1 MIPFRSNPTPD
12 DGANRELTVLPTPQ
26 TGKISLV
33 IAPRQTA
40 AQMMTMLASLALG
53 GRVVVVDGGN
63 RFDGYALARE
73 LRRRTAQ
80 VQDALNRILLSRAF
94 TCYQTMALL
103 AKLPVDGTPVV
114 VLDLL
119 ATFRDENVAWSKRQ
133 RLLENS
139 LNLLKRISAGA
150 PVAVWACTHS
160 PALKED
166 PLLLTA
172 LLEIA
177 HDIWKLQELE
187 TPPHQLPLF

>member
-1 MIPFRSNPTPD
+1 MSPFETNPASSSITP
-12 DGANRELTVLPTPQ
+12 RELTGLPTPQ

-33 IAPRQTA
+33 IAPRQVSP
-40 AQMMTMLASLALG
+40 QMMTMLATLALR

-73 LRRRTAQ
+73 LRRQTPR
-80 VQDALNRILLSRAF
+80 VQETLKRILLSRAF

-119 ATFRDENVAWSKRQ
+119 ATFRDENVSWGKRR
-133 RLLENS
+133 RLLDSS
-139 LNLLKRISAGA
+139 LNLLKRISACA
-150 PVAVWACTHS
+150 PVAVWACTHA
-160 PALKED
+160 PPLKED

-177 HDIWKLQELE
+177 HDTWKLQELE
-187 TPPHQLPLF
+187 TPTHQLPLF